1 MEFLLNCG
9 ITEEGLKKIIINNSE
24 QLVLDAEW
32 NIERV
37 VSSINYLRSIGIN
50 NIEKLLINRFDI
62 VLRGE
67 SSLKETIDA
76 LDVKKLVEMINEDI
90 KYVYYL
96 DIY

>member
-37 VSSINYLRSIGIN
+37 VGSINYLRSLGIN

-67 SSLKETIDA
+67 DSLKETVDTLDA
-76 LDVKKLVEMINEDI
+76 EKLVEMINDDI

>member
-37 VSSINYLRSIGIN
+37 VGAINYLRSLGIN

-67 SSLKETIDA
+67 KSLKETINV
-76 LDVKKLVEMINEDI
+76 LDVDKLVEMINEDI

>member
-37 VSSINYLRSIGIN
+37 VSSINYLKSLGIN

-67 SSLKETIDA
+67 KSLKETIDA
-76 LDVKKLVEMINEDI
+76 LDVTKLVEMINEDI